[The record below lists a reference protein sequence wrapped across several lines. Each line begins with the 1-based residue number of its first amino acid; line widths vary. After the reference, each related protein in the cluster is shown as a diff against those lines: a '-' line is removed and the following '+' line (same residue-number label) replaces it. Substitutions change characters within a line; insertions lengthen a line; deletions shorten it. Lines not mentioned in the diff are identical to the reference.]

1 MSSLITHNMLKTI
14 ITSETR
20 IKLLLKFFLNPTT
33 SGYLRQLAKEFGES
47 TNSIRLELNKLSD
60 AKILS
65 SNFEGRIKIFR
76 ANSKHPLFND
86 IRSIVLKSTGIDR
99 VVTNVINKVGKLQIA
114 FVRGDYATGKDSG
127 LIDLVIVGEKINSTE
142 VIRVKSKTEKLINRK
157 ISVLILSAEEYQK
170 LSHNFLREPILI
182 LYSDKNKIRDKSNHD
197 QGI

>member
-1 MSSLITHNMLKTI
+1 MLKTI

-60 AKILS
+60 A
-65 SNFEGRIKIFR
+65 
-76 ANSKHPLFND
+76 LFND